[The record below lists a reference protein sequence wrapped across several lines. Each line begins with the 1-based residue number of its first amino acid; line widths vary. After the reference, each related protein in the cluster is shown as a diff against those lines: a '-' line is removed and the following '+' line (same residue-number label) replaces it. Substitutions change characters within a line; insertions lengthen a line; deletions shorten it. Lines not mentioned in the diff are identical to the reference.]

1 LVRYNG
7 KHLNDDS
14 QYKTNI
20 IFQLENKDD
29 TVKNATDALANKH
42 PKNSYIA
49 KMDEEGN
56 IKIYDVDGNEV
67 ALNVNGKYRI
77 NVVGH
82 GSSMLLSV
90 FCPPVRMTFLP
101 LASTSMSA
109 VLPVTSTLVDPLPLS
124 YNHEYSKLLN
134 ELIQKEGKDGS
145 NYNFLRKLEADFQMT
160 KVSSNIST
168 LASTSSSPLLN
179 LSSK

>member
-1 LVRYNG
+1 MVVIFVLNASTLLSEWKHKDGKAKTLYSFDELTGKVESRVYDDKGTLVRYNG

-49 KMDEEGN
+49 KMDEAGN

-82 GSSMLLSV
+82 GSSMKTMGADALS
-90 FCPPVRMTFLP
+90 
-101 LASTSMSA
+101 
-109 VLPVTSTLVDPLPLS
+109 
-124 YNHEYSKLLN
+124 N
-134 ELIQKEGKDGS
+134 
-145 NYNFLRKLEADFQMT
+145 RKLG
-160 KVSSNIST
+160 S
-168 LASTSSSPLLN
+168 LLCQ
-179 LSSK
+179 

>member
-49 KMDEEGN
+49 KMDEESN

-67 ALNVNGKYRI
+67 ALNVNDE
-77 NVVGH
+77 
-82 GSSMLLSV
+82 
-90 FCPPVRMTFLP
+90 
-101 LASTSMSA
+101 
-109 VLPVTSTLVDPLPLS
+109 VLPETEGRSVSQPTKAIRPSSVCSILS
-124 YNHEYSKLLN
+124 FACKAVMRLDNASAPPKKQLYC
-134 ELIQKEGKDGS
+134 QDGR
-145 NYNFLRKLEADFQMT
+145 RK
-160 KVSSNIST
+160 
-168 LASTSSSPLLN
+168 
-179 LSSK
+179 